1 MIKILWL
8 LESKINSDFINKIS
22 NELELKMQISSS
34 FENGLIYDVII
45 LENLSIISHLSEIQ
59 KNSILIYVLDEKNNI
74 FDHQNIYVNYYI
86 RNLSLYE
93 DLYQAFLKSK
103 DFLLKKINTI
113 SLKSGKIIGDRSTDR

>member
-74 FDHQNIYVNYYI
+74 LIIKIYMLITIFVIYPYMKTYI
-86 RNLSLYE
+86 KH
-93 DLYQAFLKSK
+93 FLKA
-103 DFLLKKINTI
+103 KIFY
-113 SLKSGKIIGDRSTDR
+113 